1 MPKYELGK
9 TGSGNRAASYI
20 NNFQSNDTAIN
31 NNPSSAVTL
40 YYVRAGSV
48 NNQGSSFQPH
58 QAIEQAYEPHYCN
71 TNAVTP
77 VYPYSQP
84 LYNHPHMSSSISMQM
99 DSSPIQEQKK
109 ERNPIVVPGYQCSYP
124 NYLHHPHSGISYPSN
139 NIPYQYAPS
148 HTMKPVTGG
157 VAAMTLPAMNADR
170 PKRTFLSKSLKFPVL
185 LYRMLMD
192 AERVHEHS
200 DAMSFLPH
208 GRAFKV
214 HNKKKFEQI
223 VMPKYFANNNWKSFR
238 RQLNLYN
245 FIRISD
251 GGLDDGA
258 YYHKCLLKGRPDL
271 LPLIVRTK
279 IKGGASKNATTNS
292 SARAPNFY
300 LMKPVSPPPDKSSFQ
315 DKNYDSAS
323 PNREIAI

>member
-9 TGSGNRAASYI
+9 AGSGNRAASCI
-20 NNFQSNDTAIN
+20 NNFQSNETAIN

-48 NNQGSSFQPH
+48 NNQGTSFQPH
-58 QAIEQAYEPHYCN
+58 QAIEAAYEPHYCN
-71 TNAVTP
+71 TNAVTQ

-84 LYNHPHMSSSISMQM
+84 LYNHTHMSSTISIQM
-99 DSSPIQEQKK
+99 DSNTIQQQKT
-109 ERNPIVVPGYQCSYP
+109 ERNPIVPGYQCSYP
-124 NYLHHPHSGISYPSN
+124 TYLHHPHSGISNTSY
-139 NIPYQYAPS
+139 NIPYQNATS

-157 VAAMTLPAMNADR
+157 VAAMSLPAMNTDR
-170 PKRTFLSKSLKFPVL
+170 PKRTYLSKTLKFPVL

-192 AERVHEHS
+192 AECMTEHS
-200 DAMSFLPH
+200 HAMSFLSH

-214 HNKKKFEQI
+214 HNKKKFVQV

-292 SARAPNFY
+292 SARVPNFY
-300 LMKPVSPPPDKSSFQ
+300 LMKPVSPPPDKSSSQ
-315 DKNYDSAS
+315 DNDNDSAS
-323 PNREIAI
+323 PNRKSAE